1 MGHIIQN
8 TDKNGNPLYPVTVTD
23 AVVDKEG
30 KTLTAILASGIAGQ
44 EEVYIG
50 EEEPTDD
57 NIKVWINPSEN
68 GDVPSEGGGDI
79 AYVYM
84 PIDDSELTAEQ
95 IEKNKE
101 AYTRIING
109 AHMVVIIPDQEWS
122 GVEKINVDAY
132 YLTPEDETISFGLI
146 SHNTSTSDGAITD
159 ESVVWIAGFLSSDGT
174 VEYDEFEEEYPDV
187 KKLEIKVNFDGELSD
202 EDKAHNA
209 EVYRKATGQSG
220 EYILYISSEL
230 DGSVFE
236 SNAFMVYPPVEDYP
250 YLGFVVKS
258 VSPQYSLDDYAVDV
272 ASDGSVE
279 MYPVPSGYGVW
290 GLGSPNTFSDLY
302 QSMID
307 SGLNLFESDLW
318 ANVFVLLEDDIC
330 TLDPYY
336 EFSTSTS
343 GEETEYNA
351 TFFLTSVISGFKY
364 AFNAYSDGDV
374 CNYAITHGG
383 VLRPTTSADTEEAKW
398 NRMMFSGNASIDSYV
413 NPCTFRIIANQRK
426 AFTPL
431 SYEPIFGDNKV
442 VVAYKMVVWDG
453 GFFTIQFNNDGTA
466 QMEVIE

>member
-30 KTLTAILASGIAGQ
+30 KTLSAILASGIAGQ

-68 GDVPSEGGGDI
+68 GGVPSEGGGDI

-84 PIDDSELTAEQ
+84 PLIDDLTYEQ

-109 AHMVVIIPDQEWS
+109 AHMVMIIPDQEWS

-132 YLTPEDETISFGLI
+132 YLTPEDETITFGLV

-187 KKLEIKVNFDGELSD
+187 KKLEIKVNLDGELSE

-209 EVYRKATGQSG
+209 EMYEKLLNKSG
-220 EYILYISSEL
+220 EYILYASFLFE
-230 DGSVFE
+230 GAVYE
-236 SNAFMVYPPVEDYP
+236 SNASIVFSPDGEYP
-250 YLGFVVKS
+250 LGFLVQAAGSS
-258 VSPQYSLDDYAVDV
+258 VGGSILNYVVDV
-272 ASDGSVE
+272 ESDGSVE
-279 MYPVPSGYGVW
+279 MYALPSNFAVW
-290 GLGSPNTFSDLY
+290 VLGLPTTFSELY

-307 SGLNLFESDLW
+307 SELNLFDTGLG
-318 ANVFVLLEDDIC
+318 ANVFVLFNADIC

-336 EFSTSTS
+336 IFSTMTS
-343 GEETEYNA
+343 GEEKSYEARFT
-351 TFFLTSVISGFKY
+351 LTSQMTGFKY
-364 AFNAYSDGDV
+364 LFEAYSDGDV
-374 CNYAITHGG
+374 CNYAVTHGG
-383 VLRPTTSADTEEAKW
+383 VLRPTADADTVEAQMNKL
-398 NRMMFSGNASIDSYV
+398 MFSGKASIDSYV
-413 NPCTFRIIANQRK
+413 NPCTFLIIANQRK